1 MARTSAKA
9 KKSKQEVSGS
19 KMKSQSKSEQD
30 VVKGDSVTNDLTDKE
45 NDESNF
51 EVSRLIY
58 LYLIIKPMLLKEF
71 L

>member
-19 KMKSQSKSEQD
+19 KMKNQSKSEQE
-30 VVKGDSVTNDLTDKE
+30 VVKGDSVANDLTDKE

-51 EVSRLIY
+51 EVS
-58 LYLIIKPMLLKEF
+58 KVG
-71 L
+71 